1 MATEKKT
8 TVRRTTVADV
18 ARLAGVSAMTVS
30 NVLNAPHRVSEPT
43 VRTVQAAI
51 AELGYTPNHAARAL
65 SSGRSQVIGLPLYLE
80 DDTFSDQN
88 PGLGGFLHGLLGGLV
103 KAAAK
108 AGYGVHVTT
117 PTEAASGPV
126 QSGTA
131 QTKVAQSEIALY
143 EKLIAARQVD
153 AIVVLET
160 MPHDPRIEFL
170 STRGFPFVAFGRTG
184 HQHRQCWVDVDN
196 EVSMAAIAR
205 HTRSTGR
212 DRAAYLATR
221 SGLPWVHQRKAGF
234 LQEYTSPHSLQD
246 FDELAAVATF
256 VADAVD
262 GPEPPEVFVADND
275 AFAVVAIR
283 TLQRHGV
290 MVGQDIAVTGFNDF
304 PFASML
310 DTPLTTARIP
320 LRDIAARLFARALL
334 EISGEPDQPGE
345 LVTAELVVRSS
356 A

>member
-1 MATEKKT
+1 MAVEKKRP
-8 TVRRTTVADV
+8 VRRTTVADV

-51 AELGYTPNHAARAL
+51 DELGYTPSHAARAL

-80 DDTFSDQN
+80 DDTFADQN

-103 KAAAK
+103 KAAAVS
-108 AGYGVHVTT
+108 GYGVHVTT
-117 PTEAASGPV
+117 PTEGA
-126 QSGTA
+126 T
-131 QTKVAQSEIALY
+131 EIALY

-160 MPHDPRIEFL
+160 MPRDPRIEFL
-170 STRGFPFVAFGRTG
+170 SNRGFPFVAFGRTG
-184 HQHRQCWVDVDN
+184 PAQRQCWVDVDN

-205 HTRSTGR
+205 HARSTGR
-212 DRAAYLATR
+212 TRAAYLATD
-221 SGLPWVHQRKAGF
+221 SGLPWVHQRQEGF
-234 LQEYTSPHSLQD
+234 LREFTSPH
-246 FDELAAVATF
+246 AVQSF
-256 VADAVD
+256 SDLDAVVAYVENALD
-262 GPEPPEVFVADND
+262 RSDRPDLFVADND
-275 AFAVVAIR
+275 AFAVVAMR
-283 TLQRHGV
+283 TLQRRGV
-290 MVGQDIAVTGFNDF
+290 KVGQDIAVTGFNDF

-320 LRDIAARLFARALL
+320 LRDIAGCLFDRALH
-334 EISGEPDQPGE
+334 EINGDPDQPGR
-345 LVTAELVVRSS
+345 LVTAPLVVRAS